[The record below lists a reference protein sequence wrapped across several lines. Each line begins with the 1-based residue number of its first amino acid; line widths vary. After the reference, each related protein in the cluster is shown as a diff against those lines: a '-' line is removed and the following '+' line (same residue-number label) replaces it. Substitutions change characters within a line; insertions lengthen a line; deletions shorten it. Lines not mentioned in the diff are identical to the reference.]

1 MTNDYSSN
9 FIAKEV
15 CNIVQLD
22 QCGAT
27 SLTYKI
33 QKNGQTLFMKKLR
46 PELSGDKRYRDLFY
60 KEYNTGK
67 TIHNP
72 YIVKY
77 IEITDDSE
85 GLCII
90 MEYANG
96 HSLKDK
102 IKNEPQY
109 FRNKENIKK
118 LLLQLCNALQALHK
132 KNIVHLDI
140 NPANIIIS
148 QINGNIKLVD
158 LGFCLS
164 EYSDQSIGSTTKFGA
179 PEVTVNKMEDIDARA
194 DIYSIGRVLQYI
206 EEKSGAKFPKYI
218 KKIEN
223 RCLQQEKE
231 ERYATTGDII
241 NVIKQQKRRMWS
253 KIATTIAVATALTVG
268 FFASG
273 LHIALDNH
281 IGWERGLFPTKF
293 EVDGIFYNIT
303 DSEARTVEVTFKGSH
318 HKEFEYEYQ
327 GGEIIIPQTVTYKGC
342 TFRVTKFASMA
353 FANPYISKVTIPD
366 GIEVIADSAFTYCN
380 LHGVIT
386 IPVSVKKI
394 GVAAFFPMLYIDSIV
409 VDARNSYYDS
419 REGCN
424 AIIET
429 ATNTLIAGCI
439 NTRIPEGVVNI
450 AQAAFVG
457 AEKLTDITLP
467 ASVRTI
473 GEAAFVR
480 SGIVEINIPEGVTR
494 LERYTFQYCE
504 NMGKVTLPQSLLTI
518 ETAALSHCGYKE
530 LIIPENVTTIGDYA
544 FDYCELLEKVVIGP
558 SVESIGD
565 FAFDGCKR
573 LKTVISHIPAEN
585 LPSLNNNV
593 FGNIAPDCVL
603 YVPKGTKAIYENT
616 HGWSSF
622 ERIVEM

>member
-1 MTNDYSSN
+1 
-9 FIAKEV
+9 
-15 CNIVQLD
+15 
-22 QCGAT
+22 
-27 SLTYKI
+27 
-33 QKNGQTLFMKKLR
+33 
-46 PELSGDKRYRDLFY
+46 
-60 KEYNTGK
+60 
-67 TIHNP
+67 
-72 YIVKY
+72 
-77 IEITDDSE
+77 
-85 GLCII
+85 
-90 MEYANG
+90 
-96 HSLKDK
+96 
-102 IKNEPQY
+102 
-109 FRNKENIKK
+109 
-118 LLLQLCNALQALHK
+118 
-132 KNIVHLDI
+132 
-140 NPANIIIS
+140 
-148 QINGNIKLVD
+148 
-158 LGFCLS
+158 
-164 EYSDQSIGSTTKFGA
+164 
-179 PEVTVNKMEDIDARA
+179 
-194 DIYSIGRVLQYI
+194 
-206 EEKSGAKFPKYI
+206 
-218 KKIEN
+218 
-223 RCLQQEKE
+223 
-231 ERYATTGDII
+231 
-241 NVIKQQKRRMWS
+241 MWS

-273 LHIALDNH
+273 LHIALDNY

-327 GGEIIIPQTVTYKGC
+327 GGEIIIPQTVTYKGR

-394 GVAAFFPMLYIDSIV
+394 GVSAFFPMLYIDSIV

-450 AQAAFVG
+450 AQDAFVG

-467 ASVRTI
+467 ASIRTI

-585 LPSLNNNV
+585 LSSLNNNV

-603 YVPKGTKAIYENT
+603 YVPKGAKAIYENT

>member
-15 CNIVQLD
+15 SNIVQLD

-179 PEVTVNKMEDIDARA
+179 PEVTANKMEDIDARV

-218 KKIEN
+218 KK
-223 RCLQQEKE
+223 
-231 ERYATTGDII
+231 
-241 NVIKQQKRRMWS
+241 
-253 KIATTIAVATALTVG
+253 
-268 FFASG
+268 
-273 LHIALDNH
+273 
-281 IGWERGLFPTKF
+281 
-293 EVDGIFYNIT
+293 
-303 DSEARTVEVTFKGSH
+303 
-318 HKEFEYEYQ
+318 
-327 GGEIIIPQTVTYKGC
+327 
-342 TFRVTKFASMA
+342 
-353 FANPYISKVTIPD
+353 
-366 GIEVIADSAFTYCN
+366 
-380 LHGVIT
+380 
-386 IPVSVKKI
+386 
-394 GVAAFFPMLYIDSIV
+394 
-409 VDARNSYYDS
+409 
-419 REGCN
+419 
-424 AIIET
+424 
-429 ATNTLIAGCI
+429 
-439 NTRIPEGVVNI
+439 
-450 AQAAFVG
+450 
-457 AEKLTDITLP
+457 
-467 ASVRTI
+467 
-473 GEAAFVR
+473 
-480 SGIVEINIPEGVTR
+480 
-494 LERYTFQYCE
+494 
-504 NMGKVTLPQSLLTI
+504 
-518 ETAALSHCGYKE
+518 
-530 LIIPENVTTIGDYA
+530 
-544 FDYCELLEKVVIGP
+544 
-558 SVESIGD
+558 
-565 FAFDGCKR
+565 
-573 LKTVISHIPAEN
+573 
-585 LPSLNNNV
+585 
-593 FGNIAPDCVL
+593 
-603 YVPKGTKAIYENT
+603 
-616 HGWSSF
+616 
-622 ERIVEM
+622 

>member
-1 MTNDYSSN
+1 MKDDYSSE
-9 FIAKEV
+9 FIIKNKAEIAEYVGKF
-15 CNIVQLD
+15 
-22 QCGAT
+22 GAT
-27 SLTYKI
+27 SIAYKTNI
-33 QKNGQTLFMKKLR
+33 NGQVCFAKRLR
-46 PELSGDKRYRDLFY
+46 PELCGDQRYRDLFY

-67 TIHNP
+67 RIDSP

-77 IEITDDSE
+77 IDIKDDTD
-85 GLCII
+85 GLCLI
-90 MEYANG
+90 MEYVNG
-96 HSLKDK
+96 HTLKEK
-102 IKNEPQY
+102 LEEEPKY
-109 FRNKENIKK
+109 FKRNENIKK
-118 LLLQLCNALQALHK
+118 LLLQLCEALHALHRE
-132 KNIVHLDI
+132 NVVHLDI
-140 NPANIIIS
+140 NPNNIIIS
-148 QINGNIKLVD
+148 QTSGNIKLVD

-164 EYSDQSIGSTTKFGA
+164 DWNDQTAGTTKRFGA
-179 PEVTVNKMEDIDARA
+179 PETANNIDEIDARA

-303 DSEARTVEVTFKGSH
+303 DSEARTIEVTFKGSH

-450 AQAAFVG
+450 AQDAFVG

-467 ASVRTI
+467 ASIRTI
-473 GEAAFVR
+473 GEAAFVH

-593 FGNIAPDCVL
+593 FGNIAPNCVL
-603 YVPKGTKAIYENT
+603 YVPKGAKAIYENT
-616 HGWSSF
+616 HGWSGF

>member
-1 MTNDYSSN
+1 
-9 FIAKEV
+9 
-15 CNIVQLD
+15 
-22 QCGAT
+22 
-27 SLTYKI
+27 
-33 QKNGQTLFMKKLR
+33 
-46 PELSGDKRYRDLFY
+46 
-60 KEYNTGK
+60 
-67 TIHNP
+67 
-72 YIVKY
+72 
-77 IEITDDSE
+77 
-85 GLCII
+85 
-90 MEYANG
+90 
-96 HSLKDK
+96 
-102 IKNEPQY
+102 
-109 FRNKENIKK
+109 
-118 LLLQLCNALQALHK
+118 
-132 KNIVHLDI
+132 
-140 NPANIIIS
+140 
-148 QINGNIKLVD
+148 
-158 LGFCLS
+158 
-164 EYSDQSIGSTTKFGA
+164 
-179 PEVTVNKMEDIDARA
+179 
-194 DIYSIGRVLQYI
+194 
-206 EEKSGAKFPKYI
+206 
-218 KKIEN
+218 
-223 RCLQQEKE
+223 
-231 ERYATTGDII
+231 
-241 NVIKQQKRRMWS
+241 
-253 KIATTIAVATALTVG
+253 
-268 FFASG
+268 
-273 LHIALDNH
+273 
-281 IGWERGLFPTKF
+281 
-293 EVDGIFYNIT
+293 
-303 DSEARTVEVTFKGSH
+303 
-318 HKEFEYEYQ
+318 
-327 GGEIIIPQTVTYKGC
+327 
-342 TFRVTKFASMA
+342 MA

-380 LHGVIT
+380 LHGLIT

-394 GVAAFFPMLYIDSIV
+394 GVSAFFPMLYIDSIV
-409 VDARNSYYDS
+409 VDARNRYYDS

-450 AQAAFVG
+450 AQDVFVG

-467 ASVRTI
+467 ASIRTI
-473 GEAAFVR
+473 GEAAFVH

-603 YVPKGTKAIYENT
+603 YVPKGAKAIYENT

>member
-15 CNIVQLD
+15 SNIVQLD
-22 QCGAT
+22 KCGAT

-46 PELSGDKRYRDLFY
+46 PELNGDKRYRDLFY

-164 EYSDQSIGSTTKFGA
+164 EYSDQSVGSTTKFGA
-179 PEVTVNKMEDIDARA
+179 PEVTANKMEDIDARA

-231 ERYATTGDII
+231 KRYATTDDII
-241 NVIKQQKRRMWS
+241 NVIKQHKRRIWS
-253 KIATTIAVATALTVG
+253 RTAMTIAVATALTVG

-273 LHIALDNH
+273 LHTALNNN
-281 IGWERGLFPTKF
+281 IGWKRGLFPTKF
-293 EVDGIFYNIT
+293 EVNGIFYNIT
-303 DSEARTVEVTFKGSH
+303 DNETRTVEVTFKGSH
-318 HKEFEYEYQ
+318 HKEFEYEYN
-327 GGEIIIPQTVTYKGC
+327 GGEIIIPQTVTYKGR
-342 TFRVTKFASMA
+342 TFRVTA
-353 FANPYISKVTIPD
+353 FDALAFENPYISKVTIPD

-380 LHGVIT
+380 LNGVIT
-386 IPVSVKKI
+386 IPASVKKI
-394 GVAAFFPMLYIDSIV
+394 GVSAFFPMLYIDSIV
-409 VDARNSYYDS
+409 VDARNSHYDS

-439 NTRIPEGVVNI
+439 NTRIPEGVVSI
-450 AQAAFVG
+450 AQDAFVG

-467 ASVRTI
+467 ASIRTI
-473 GEAAFVR
+473 GEAAR
-480 SGIVEINIPEGVTR
+480 SE
-494 LERYTFQYCE
+494 ER
-504 NMGKVTLPQSLLTI
+504 V
-518 ETAALSHCGYKE
+518 
-530 LIIPENVTTIGDYA
+530 
-544 FDYCELLEKVVIGP
+544 
-558 SVESIGD
+558 
-565 FAFDGCKR
+565 
-573 LKTVISHIPAEN
+573 
-585 LPSLNNNV
+585 
-593 FGNIAPDCVL
+593 
-603 YVPKGTKAIYENT
+603 
-616 HGWSSF
+616 
-622 ERIVEM
+622 